1 MLKRQT
7 SGSVV
12 CPNCGRLVGV
22 NDERCFNCGKWNPG
36 LWGYAPLLGRL
47 GNRLGFSEIVLGGC
61 ILAFLLSYLY
71 GPGQGGGGL
80 LSILSPDVSSLYK
93 FGASG
98 ALPVFVAERW
108 WTVLS
113 AAWLHGGI
121 LHIGMNMWCLRS
133 LMPPVAE
140 LYGTS
145 RLVIIYTVSSISG
158 FLLTSMLG
166 YAGFFLPLP
175 GLLKGATITVGAS
188 APLFG
193 LCGALIYYGRRSGS
207 RALTQQIVQ
216 WVLIFT
222 VLGFFLR
229 FVDNWAHLGGLA
241 GGYLTSLWLDP
252 LRPEKPGH
260 MLAALGC
267 LAATLL
273 SLLLAFFAGPSWQ
286 ELMVRLGG

>member
-12 CPNCGRLVGV
+12 CSNCGRLVGV

-36 LWGYAPLLGRL
+36 LWGYAPMLGRL
-47 GNRLGFSEIVLGGC
+47 GGTLGFSQIVLGGC
-61 ILAFLLSYLY
+61 ILLFLLSYLY
-71 GPGQGGGGL
+71 APRQGGGGIL
-80 LSILSPDVSSLYK
+80 RILSPDSSSLYK

-98 ALPVFVAERW
+98 ALPVFVAGRW

-121 LHIGMNMWCLRS
+121 LHIFMNMWCLRS
-133 LMPPVAE
+133 LMPLVAE

-145 RLVIIYTVSSISG
+145 RLVIIYTVSSITG
-158 FLLTSMLG
+158 FLLTSVLG
-166 YAGFFLPLP
+166 YAGFFLPIP
-175 GLLKGATITVGAS
+175 GFLKGATITVGAS
-188 APLFG
+188 APLMG
-193 LCGALIYYGRRSGS
+193 LAGALIYYGRRTGS

-216 WVLIFT
+216 WVLILVVF
-222 VLGFFLR
+222 GFFVG

-241 GGYLTSLWLDP
+241 GGYLAALWLDP

-260 MLAALGC
+260 MLAALAC
-267 LAATLL
+267 LALTLL
-273 SLLLAFFAGPSWQ
+273 SLVLAFFAGPSWQ
-286 ELMVRLGG
+286 ELMASIGR